1 MAHHKAN
8 LPEKNCQHC
17 QRPFAWRK
25 KWWRCWDEVKYCS
38 ERCKRD
44 GRSAVPK
51 NQCAAATVED
61 EF

>member
-8 LPEKNCQHC
+8 LPEKICQHC

-25 KWWRCWDEVKYCS
+25 KWWRCWNEVKYCS

-44 GRSAVPK
+44 GRSAVLK
-51 NQCAAATVED
+51 NQCAAASVED